1 MGKKKDNN
9 PINHGLFIDSV
20 NIGALIR
27 IESQQVVTN
36 EKVKLDA
43 KIGEPKD
50 APKKMRYGGR
60 RRIL

>member
-27 IESQQVVTN
+27 IESQQVVKN
-36 EKVKLDA
+36 EKS
-43 KIGEPKD
+43 
-50 APKKMRYGGR
+50 
-60 RRIL
+60 